1 MKGFPYLIFHPKTV
15 KETKILGV
23 WFYTSQ
29 KVENIE
35 LLSSQTQ
42 KHRGLTSLSKSLRA
56 KSLKLSVYV
65 LPKFFHLARHPTVNL
80 DTVSKR
86 LEKLNTELKK
96 SSRLDT
102 RKKVLYHPILDGGV
116 GLPCLQFKLFSLKII
131 DVFASDM
138 SDQNNLLPTEFIF
151 PKEFKSLLRNTNI
164 SIQISSSSA
173 IISNITI
180 SRLIITIKTKS

>member
-1 MKGFPYLIFHPKTV
+1 MF
-15 KETKILGV
+15 
-23 WFYTSQ
+23 
-29 KVENIE
+29 
-35 LLSSQTQ
+35 
-42 KHRGLTSLSKSLRA
+42 SLN
-56 KSLKLSVYV
+56 
-65 LPKFFHLARHPTVNL
+65 FFIWLVIHTTVNL

-86 LEKLNTELKK
+86 QEILNTEFKK

-116 GLPCLQFKLFSLKII
+116 GLPCLQIKLFSLKII

-164 SIQISSSSA
+164 SFEISSSSA
-173 IISNITI
+173 IVSNITI
-180 SRLIITIKTKS
+180 SRLIITIKTKFEIVK